1 MANFRK
7 LIAARMAPQ
16 PVVYST
22 RAPGSWSVR
31 FVIVSHAV
39 DRLGLAVVS
48 ALRQADR
55 KRVTALCTE
64 AFEHL
69 QKQRFGQADHDVPE
83 HLAYDTVIPFRFCAP
98 PPPGLLQ
105 YCDITYPVCFN
116 DCVDSHSEVQFSL
129 FAS

>member
-1 MANFRK
+1 M
-7 LIAARMAPQ
+7 
-16 PVVYST
+16 
-22 RAPGSWSVR
+22 
-31 FVIVSHAV
+31 

-83 HLAYDTVIPFRFCAP
+83 HLAYDTIQVLRTAP
-98 PPPGLLQ
+98 ARPLAVLRHHIPGLFQWLCRQ
-105 YCDITYPVCFN
+105 SQRSPVQSVRIMRMTVPALLECR
-116 DCVDSHSEVQFSL
+116 
-129 FAS
+129 